1 MGELYPN
8 HALESDDKEES
19 EYASPMIISLVAV
32 TILKLLP
39 LLFHPPLMPAHSHH
53 PINPTTAFSFSHRSI

>member
-19 EYASPMIISLVAV
+19 EYASPMIISLVASCCYNLEII
-32 TILKLLP
+32 TIIIPSSTYVRPLP
-39 LLFHPPLMPAHSHH
+39 SSHQ
-53 PINPTTAFSFSHRSI
+53 SHRI